1 MSGLELAALSEIC
14 SLVTDGTHDSPKL
27 RDEGVPFIKGK
38 HINTGRVDFDSCDF
52 ISPDDHEK
60 CIKRVKPQRDDI
72 LMANIGASIG
82 DCARVLNDREFSI
95 KNVALL
101 RPNSEKVDPSYF
113 YQLVKSQIFQS
124 RLMNLRLG
132 AAQPYVSLE
141 ALRRFEL
148 PVVKEL
154 ESQRK
159 IGAVCDTY
167 DDLIENNRR
176 RIGLLEQAARLLYRE
191 WFVHLRFPGHE
202 TAKIVDGLPEGWS
215 VTTFDDV
222 CDTIGGGT
230 PSTKNPEFWEDGD
243 VTWVTPTDITRNDC
257 LALLGSEKKITSV
270 GLQHS
275 SAKMVPPK
283 TILMTSRASVGFF
296 GLADFP
302 VSTNQGFINIV
313 PHDETMRYYL
323 LFNLLHRVEEIRGH
337 ASGAT
342 YAEISK
348 GKFRALPV
356 VIPSELTVARFH
368 LEAEKIIDQVRAI
381 AKQNAKLTRA
391 RDLLLPRLM
400 DGRIPV

>member
-1 MSGLELAALSEIC
+1 MSWTDCDLGDV
-14 SLVTDGTHDSPKL
+14 VTLKRGHDLPNGSRIDGIIPVVSSSGITGWHNEAKAEPP
-27 RDEGVPFIKGK
+27 GVV
-38 HINTGRVDFDSCDF
+38 TGRYGTIGEVFYLDRPYWPLNTALYAIDF
-52 ISPDDHEK
+52 H
-60 CIKRVKPQRDDI
+60 
-72 LMANIGASIG
+72 G
-82 DCARVLNDREFSI
+82 NDPKF
-95 KNVALL
+95 VAYFL
-101 RPNSEKVDPSYF
+101 RNQLRNYQSEKAAVPGVDRKVLHKIKVRCPAP
-113 YQLVKSQIFQS
+113 QVQERI
-124 RLMNLRLG
+124 
-132 AAQPYVSLE
+132 VSILS
-141 ALRRFEL
+141 A
-148 PVVKEL
+148 
-154 ESQRK
+154 
-159 IGAVCDTY
+159 Y

-202 TAKIVDGLPEGWS
+202 TAKIVDGLPEGWLQ
-215 VTTFDDV
+215 TTFDAV

-257 LALLGSEKKITSV
+257 LALLRSEKKITAE
-270 GLQHS
+270 GLKHS
-275 SAKMVPPK
+275 SAKMVPPN

-313 PHDETMRYYL
+313 PHDENMRYYL
-323 LFNLLHRVEEIRGH
+323 LFNLLHRVDEIRGH

-356 VIPSELTVARFH
+356 VVPSAEPLVRFH
-368 LEAEKIIDQVRAI
+368 SDIGKIINQVRI
-381 AKQNAKLTRA
+381 IKTQNEKLTLA

>member
-38 HINTGRVDFDSCDF
+38 HINSGRVDFDSCDF

-82 DCARVLNDREFSI
+82 DCARVLDDREFSI

-101 RPNSEKVDPSYF
+101 RPDSGKVDPSYF

-148 PVVKEL
+148 PIVKEL

-202 TAKIVDGLPEGWS
+202 TAKIVDGLPEGWER
-215 VTTFDDV
+215 VTLSDHVELVKDAVQPGAFRPDDV
-222 CDTIGGGT
+222 HIGLEHIPRRSFVLSEWEPTEGLESHKFRFEAGDIIFGKIRPYFHKVGFALRDGVASSDAFVWRVKDQKAWSLLICAT
-230 PSTKNPEFWEDGD
+230 SSDHFVAVASKTVKEGSKMPRADWKVLAKYKIPKPNDDLLAEFDGR
-243 VTWVTPTDITRNDC
+243 VRSIAEECRK
-257 LALLGSEKKITSV
+257 LAL
-270 GLQHS
+270 QN
-275 SAKMVPPK
+275 
-283 TILMTSRASVGFF
+283 RA
-296 GLADFP
+296 
-302 VSTNQGFINIV
+302 
-313 PHDETMRYYL
+313 
-323 LFNLLHRVEEIRGH
+323 
-337 ASGAT
+337 
-342 YAEISK
+342 
-348 GKFRALPV
+348 
-356 VIPSELTVARFH
+356 
-368 LEAEKIIDQVRAI
+368 
-381 AKQNAKLTRA
+381 LTRA